1 MAEKV
6 SVTPKVPTY
15 KEIEIEL
22 REVKE
27 KYNLLVQKIR
37 QDGKKRVDDGD
48 AFLRSYWRNMK

>member
-1 MAEKV
+1 MGEKV

-15 KEIEIEL
+15 REIETEL
-22 REVKE
+22 QEVRE

>member
-6 SVTPKVPTY
+6 SVIPKIPTY
-15 KEIEIEL
+15 RELETEL
-22 REVKE
+22 REVKA

-48 AFLRSYWRNMK
+48 AFLRSYWRNME

>member
-6 SVTPKVPTY
+6 SVIPKIPTY
-15 KEIEIEL
+15 RELETEL
-22 REVKE
+22 REVKA

>member
-37 QDGKKRVDDGD
+37 QEGKKKVDDGD

>member
-15 KEIEIEL
+15 REIETEL
-22 REVKE
+22 QEVRE

-48 AFLRSYWRNMK
+48 KFLREYAKSWD

>member
-15 KEIEIEL
+15 REIETEL
-22 REVKE
+22 QEVRE

>member
-1 MAEKV
+1 M
-6 SVTPKVPTY
+6 TPKIPTY
-15 KEIEIEL
+15 KELETEL